1 MREEQ
6 DCSIC
11 PECSGLPVRTAQV
24 CILAFSFIH
33 ADNDPLEFLP
43 ACMNPFQRTLS
54 RTFGA
59 TGQRLNAIYSRF
71 VLHTFPEPAVTHVQ
85 TIYFRFTL
93 LDFGLCSRPFT
104 SLIFSCF
111 FTSRI
116 IHLDPPNLRLLR
128 VWSVRLDITYAYYH
142 RLNLV

>member
-1 MREEQ
+1 MSLVGSCAKSKTVPYVQSARACLS
-6 DCSIC
+6 D
-11 PECSGLPVRTAQV
+11 TAQV

-43 ACMNPFQRTLS
+43 ACMDPFQRTLS

-85 TIYFRFTL
+85 TIYFRSIL
-93 LDFGLCSRPFT
+93 LGFGLCSRPFTFT

-111 FTSRI
+111 FYISYNPFR
-116 IHLDPPNLRLLR
+116 PPPICVCGL
-128 VWSVRLDITYAYYH
+128 YAS
-142 RLNLV
+142 